1 MRIDKS
7 VYAVVEEDCV
17 TRAAQNGRGAA
28 AEPNQIIAGSG
39 IDVGGTR
46 ATAQIDGVVAAAD
59 DCRGCRPTKDRVAA
73 TAEDHI
79 RSACGADY
87 DLHIAE
93 RAVDAGGTGPGDDRI
108 ADPAEHGRGATA
120 QGNELATGDRIDQC
134 GARRSAQIYRIA
146 GRSNDRCRV
155 RTAANGIEMATE
167 DVVRAARRA
176 DLDPDRAGAGI
187 DKPGAAAAVDGIPNS
202 ANDALIAAPQRNS
215 RPARH
220 RVIAGKQLQR
230 SDAE

>member
-46 ATAQIDGVVAAAD
+46 ATAQIDGIVAAAN

-73 TAEDHI
+73 TAEDRI

-87 DLHIAE
+87 DLHVAE
-93 RAVDAGGTGPGDDRI
+93 RAVDAGNAGSGDDRI
-108 ADPAEHGRGATA
+108 ADGTHHGRGAAA
-120 QGNELATGDRIDQC
+120 QGNELVTGHRIDQR
-134 GARRSAQIYRIA
+134 GARRSAQVYSIA
-146 GRSNDRCRV
+146 GRSNNRRRV
-155 RTAANGIEMATE
+155 RTAANGVEIATE
-167 DVVRAARRA
+167 DVIRPAGRA
-176 DLDPDRAGAGI
+176 DLDPY
-187 DKPGAAAAVDGIPNS
+187 
-202 ANDALIAAPQRNS
+202 
-215 RPARH
+215 
-220 RVIAGKQLQR
+220 
-230 SDAE
+230 